1 MHPKEG
7 TSESASCGGAPKC
20 PSLWLVASPS
30 PLDIPHAPAFG
41 LAPGLSRALP

>member
-7 TSESASCGGAPKC
+7 TSESASCGGAPKY
-20 PSLWLVASPS
+20 PS